1 LEFGFNCLAQRTA
14 AASFFLRC
22 RGVGKKDIA
31 DGLTFHFYEQHFF
44 DRYLKKNERM
54 RPNIAE

>member
-1 LEFGFNCLAQRTA
+1 LFSAKDSSGIL
-14 AASFFLRC
+14 FLRC